1 MLAQMRSS
9 NADPAQT
16 VEAKQRRARSLA
28 ARTEAARRWEEAN
41 PGPHEREAFVRE
53 LLPRLQGVTLPAM
66 MQATGLTSEYCFKIK
81 RAERVPHPMYWEALR
96 KLSSS
101 SPPR

>member
-1 MLAQMRSS
+1 MRSS

-16 VEAKQRRARSLA
+16 VEAKQKRARSLA
-28 ARTEAARRWEEAN
+28 AQTEAARRWKEAN

-53 LLPRLQGVTLPAM
+53 LLPRLQGVTAARDDAGQRADIRVLLQD
-66 MQATGLTSEYCFKIK
+66 QA
-81 RAERVPHPMYWEALR
+81 RERVPHPMYWEALR